1 MRKRLFI
8 YLCLLLCLPMLAR
21 ADAEETAPAIP
32 EPTAFVSEHRGSFN
46 GSSVHYVARA
56 GETYLRDADGEP
68 TASIFS
74 FAYVAKDASEDR
86 PVTFVWNGGPGSASL
101 WLHMGTFGPKRVV
114 VPSDASH
121 PGVPPYP
128 IVDATETIL
137 DLTDLVFID
146 PVGTGYSRALGDHE
160 GTEFWGLTEDAASM
174 AEFIKRWLAANGR
187 WNSPKFILG
196 ESFGTTRAALVAKL
210 LEDEYRVAL
219 NGLVMI
225 SQALDYAGST
235 PYVRDNLISYVTYV
249 PTMAAT
255 AWHHGKVDREGTD
268 LETFLQDARN
278 FAVDEL
284 LPALFRG
291 NALDP
296 QARRRVRDG
305 LVRFTGL
312 SPTYVE
318 RANLRIN
325 GRRFAAELLRDQGL
339 TVGLNDA
346 RYLGDPVDHLA
357 DRPGADAAGDAFS
370 AAFTGALLSYLHGEL
385 GITWERPYLSPADPE
400 LSKHW
405 NWSRKAPG
413 DTWEPAWVNTAHD
426 LARAL
431 EANPAL
437 RVFVAGGYHDLV
449 TPFFD
454 AEFTLRRHGI
464 GAERVDFRFY
474 HGGHMMYVHEPS
486 RQALLGDVRSF
497 MNGALRGA
505 P

>member
-1 MRKRLFI
+1 MRKRFLAS
-8 YLCLLLCLPMLAR
+8 LCFALGLPLLAH
-21 ADAEETAPAIP
+21 AQTETPAPSIP
-32 EPTAFVSEHRGSFN
+32 EPTAFVTEHRGTFN
-46 GSSVHYVARA
+46 GTTVSYEARA
-56 GETYLRDADGEP
+56 GETYLRDAEGEP
-68 TASIFS
+68 TAAIFS
-74 FAYVAKDASEDR
+74 FAYLAKDGGEDR

-128 IVDATETIL
+128 IVDAAESIL
-137 DLTDLVFID
+137 DITDLVFVD

-160 GTEFWGLTEDAASM
+160 STEFWGLTEDAESM
-174 AEFIKRWLAANGR
+174 AEFIRRWLSANGR
-187 WNSPKFILG
+187 WNSPKFLLG

-225 SQALDYAGST
+225 SQALDYAGSS

-268 LETFLQDARN
+268 LETFLQEARD

-291 NALDP
+291 NTLDKETR
-296 QARRRVRDG
+296 ARVREG
-305 LVRFTGL
+305 LVRYTGL

-318 RANLRIN
+318 RADLRIN
-325 GRRFAAELLRDQGL
+325 GFRFASELLRDKGL
-339 TVGLNDA
+339 AVGLNDA
-346 RYLGDPVDHLA
+346 RYTADPVDNLA
-357 DRPGADAAGDAFS
+357 ARPENDAAGDAFS
-370 AAFTGALLSYLHGEL
+370 AAFTGALLSYLHGDL
-385 GITWERPYLSPADPE
+385 GVDWERPYLSPADPE
-400 LSKHW
+400 LSGHW

-413 DTWEPAWVNTAHD
+413 ETWEPHWVNTARD

-464 GAERVDFRFY
+464 GADRVDFHFY

-486 RQALLGDVRSF
+486 RQALLEDVRAF
-497 MNGALRGA
+497 MDGALR